1 VSAPATQLASL
12 AATKRTASIVRDQVL
27 EAITSFGS
35 EGLTSH
41 ECAAVLDIVKETVQ
55 PRISEL
61 HTEGRVRDSGQR
73 RLNASGK
80 KAIVWVVA

>member
-1 VSAPATQLASL
+1 MSAPATQLASL
-12 AATKRTASIVRDQVL
+12 AATKRHACVVRDQVL
-27 EAITSFGS
+27 DAIKSFGS
-35 EGLTSH
+35 EGLTGH

-61 HTEGRVRDSGQR
+61 HTDGQVRDSGQR
-73 RLNASGK
+73 RRNASGK